1 MGYLSRKN
9 SISSQAK
16 HYVNFRSEL
25 FMKIGFF
32 TPRSVNP
39 LHPRLVAFR
48 EFFQRNGQHPE
59 FIHQSDY
66 KPSAKTRINWLTLWF
81 FDLYAINR
89 CKPLIHDFDIVFIND
104 LKYLP
109 LAKYAK
115 KLGKVVIYDT
125 IDHNVYLR
133 FYQLERKIKAAQLFK
148 FILIP
153 LFKRLERKYAFTYC
167 DEIIVNSDS
176 LNDYFYGKAH
186 VLYYSSPLENITVAN
201 NPVNKTAL
209 LYLGAFTSDKGADQV
224 FDLAQKM
231 NLKLFVFGTAEQ
243 KFLPKLKGE
252 NVQHYSKLSTE
263 NLRLELEKLLKQYF
277 LMGFSLIKA
286 AHYSYEVQEA
296 NKDIDYLA
304 IGAPIIGNQRLAT
317 RVKIEA
323 GAGLF
328 FDDPALAEKMT
339 DHDLKETLVRNGKML
354 YSRKFASGLFNTG
367 LKAIMDKYKQG
378 FMLS

>member
-1 MGYLSRKN
+1 
-9 SISSQAK
+9 
-16 HYVNFRSEL
+16 
-25 FMKIGFF
+25 MKIGFF

-48 EFFQRNGQHPE
+48 EFFQRNGLQPE

-66 KPSAKTRINWLTLWF
+66 KPSAKTRINWLVLWF
-81 FDLYAINR
+81 FDLYAVNR
-89 CKPLIHDFDIVFIND
+89 CKPLVRNFDVVFIND

-133 FYQLERKIKAAQLFK
+133 FYQLEQKIRPARLFK
-148 FILIP
+148 FLLIP
-153 LFKRLERKYAFTYC
+153 LFKKLERKYAFRYC

-176 LNDYFYGKAH
+176 LNDYFYGKAN
-186 VLYYSSPLENITVAN
+186 VLYYSSPLENLNVAN
-201 NPVNKTAL
+201 NPEKKTAL
-209 LYLGAFTSDKGADQV
+209 LYLGGFTHDKGAGQV
-224 FDLAQKM
+224 LDLAQAL
-231 NLKLFVFGTAEQ
+231 NLKLFVFGTAEE
-243 KFLPKLKGE
+243 KFSARLKGE
-252 NVQHYSKLSTE
+252 NVQYYPKLSSE
-263 NLRLELEKLLKQYF
+263 RLRLELEKLMQQFF
-277 LMGFSLIKA
+277 LMGFSLINA

-304 IGAPIIGNQRLAT
+304 IGAPILGNRRLAT

-328 FDDPALAEKMT
+328 FDDPAIADKIIDQKLKATLAQNCK
-339 DHDLKETLVRNGKML
+339 TLYQN
-354 YSRKFASGLFNTG
+354 KFASDFFNVG
-367 LKAIMDKYKQG
+367 FEAIMKKY
-378 FMLS
+378 S

>member
-1 MGYLSRKN
+1 
-9 SISSQAK
+9 
-16 HYVNFRSEL
+16 
-25 FMKIGFF
+25 MKIGFF

-48 EFFQRNGQHPE
+48 EFFQRAGLQPE

-66 KPSAKTRINWLTLWF
+66 KPSAGTRINWLALWF
-81 FDLYAINR
+81 FDLYAVDR
-89 CKPLIHDFDIVFIND
+89 CKPFVRDFDIVFIND

-133 FYQLERKIKAAQLFK
+133 FYQLERKIKASRLFK
-148 FILIP
+148 FVLIP
-153 LFKRLERKYAFTYC
+153 LFKKLERKYAFKYC

-186 VLYYSSPLENITVAN
+186 VLYYSSPLENLNMAN
-201 NPVNKTAL
+201 DPQKKTAL
-209 LYLGAFTSDKGADQV
+209 LYLGGFTRDKGAQEV
-224 FDLAQKM
+224 LDLAKTL
-231 NLKLFVFGTAEQ
+231 NLKLFVFGPAEEKLLTALTGESITYQ
-243 KFLPKLKGE
+243 PKL
-252 NVQHYSKLSTE
+252 SSE
-263 NLRLELEKLLKQYF
+263 NLRLELEKLMKLYF

-304 IGAPIIGNQRLAT
+304 IGAPIIGNRRMAT

-323 GAGLF
+323 GCGF
-328 FDDPALAEKMT
+328 YYDDAALADKT
-339 DHDLKETLVRNGKML
+339 ADYSLKAMLTQNCKTL
-354 YSRKFASGLFNTG
+354 YQTKFASGLFNAG
-367 LKAIMDKYKQG
+367 LEAIMRKYR
-378 FMLS
+378 